1 MMLIMFIEVLVLIL
15 FLVWLLNEEKTRN
28 LEKEMKKT
36 VEQRIEN
43 KESIL
48 LDFLVVI
55 SIVGLIVLLLLHFVQ
70 ELFKF

>member
-28 LEKEMKKT
+28 LEKEMKKI